1 MSDLTAGVDFETYYH
16 KTRYSVQVQGVRGY
30 VEHPEFDAYMV
41 SIYTSD
47 GGEFAGHPSEFDF
60 EEIKH
65 YTWLSHNRGFDQAVY
80 SQTMTNLG
88 RPIVLPDQWHCTADM
103 AGYCGLPRDLGS
115 LLNHLYDLELDKG
128 VRDRM
133 SGVKW
138 NALSP
143 DQKAELIEYAMEDV
157 RYLPKLWN
165 DLKDQ
170 WPEMEREVSDMT
182 IRMKYR
188 GLPINATKLDKSIKD
203 LGKKMREFEDDIPWW
218 DRETAKNKTPLS
230 PLALAKECKRV
241 GIPAPTSRAKGNAD
255 AIAWQERYG
264 KEHKFVS
271 AMGNWNS
278 ANTLIQKL
286 ISLRERLIF
295 PDPEDWAFQGSPP
308 EWVDGD
314 QAWMPYGM
322 KYCGTHTRRDS
333 GGDGWNVLNMNRAE
347 VFGINIRNHIQAP
360 KGFKFI
366 SSDYSQIEPR
376 LLAWLVDDEEF
387 LDRVRAGEDPYV
399 SFGTITLGHTGPWTP
414 EDRTIWKVMVLQLGY
429 QSGWKKFQMIA
440 ETVYKLKLS
449 NLEAKRLVAQYR
461 SKNRKVVKFWSQME
475 KQVRACL
482 ESRGGT
488 GTCEIQLP
496 SGAIQYY
503 RDLQG
508 STSLKATF
516 AQERGFKQSSI
527 YSGLIVE
534 NICQTVA
541 RDCMMDGYYRIE
553 KAGIPIVLRIY
564 DEFLALVRE
573 EEAEEKKEILEQIM
587 NTPPEWA
594 PDLPIAAEAK
604 IIDFYTK

>member
-1 MSDLTAGVDFETYYH
+1 MSNLTAGVDFETYYH

-60 EEIKH
+60 EEIRN

-138 NALSP
+138 NSLSP
-143 DQKAELIEYAMEDV
+143 DQKEELIEYAMEDV
-157 RYLPKLWN
+157 RYLPKLWD

-170 WPEMEREVSDMT
+170 WPEMEREMSDMT

-203 LGKKMREFEDDIPWW
+203 LGKKMMEFEDAIPWW

-230 PLALAKECKRV
+230 PLELAKECKRV
-241 GIPAPTSRAKGNAD
+241 GIPAPTSRAKDNAD
-255 AIAWQERYG
+255 AIEWQEKYG
-264 KEHKFVS
+264 KEHEFVS

-286 ISLRERLIF
+286 ITMRDRVIF
-295 PDPEDWAFQGSPP
+295 PDSGDWAYPNAEL
-308 EWVDGD
+308 EWVDGN
-314 QAWMPYGM
+314 QAWMPFGM
-322 KYCGTHTRRDS
+322 KYCGAHTRRDA
-333 GGDGWNVLNMNRAE
+333 GADRWNVLNMNRSE
-347 VFGINIRNHIQAP
+347 VFGVNIRSHIHAP
-360 KGFKFI
+360 EGFKFI
-366 SSDYSQIEPR
+366 SADYSQIEPR
-376 LLAWLVDDEEF
+376 VLAWLVDDEEF

-399 SFGTITLGHTGPWTP
+399 TFGKVTLGHQGEWTSA
-414 EDRTIWKVMVLQLGY
+414 DRTIWKVMVLQLGY
-429 QSGWKKFQMIA
+429 QSGWKKFQKIA
-440 ETVYKLKLS
+440 DTKYNLKLT
-449 NLEAKRLVAQYR
+449 NLEAKRLVTQYR
-461 SKNRKVVKFWSQME
+461 SRNRKVVKFWATLE
-475 KQVRACL
+475 KQVRSCL
-482 ESRGGT
+482 QSRGGT
-488 GTCEIQLP
+488 GTCEIDLP
-496 SGAIQYY
+496 SGAVQYY
-503 RDLQG
+503 RDLAG
-508 STSLKATF
+508 SASLKATF
-516 AQERGFKQSSI
+516 AQEHGFRPGHIYGGLLCENVTSSI
-527 YSGLIVE
+527 
-534 NICQTVA
+534 A

-573 EEAEEKKEILEQIM
+573 EEAEEKKELLEQIM